1 MTYRKSRRKK
11 NSKKIKIFHHLSR
24 PSSIKKIGGDSQLAD
39 LINQYEKQFS
49 PKINHQKDKHKK
61 SQKNNKKDKNISPE
75 NSNMDQLDYKDLE
88 NSLSQDQLSK
98 TNTEDTYTE
107 FDSEDTLEQST
118 KPEQGSLSSI
128 DISPISS
135 KTNKKLSSSV
145 KSNKKNLSSKLPLL
159 NTTLDTDNS
168 PKSKQLDLE
177 IFSDSTLDLD
187 KNSLSLSDSFAQSK
201 KSSKNRMPTQ
211 KRMFIQ
217 QFLGNNQPLTEDT
230 AKQLTFFDKQVGKY
244 IKSEIKDKLSSVTD
258 LNKKIEDQEI
268 KDPQQDQDVQLG
280 KEIISDQSSS
290 SNLLEMED
298 ITDDNIDNSD
308 FCNLGNNSNN
318 LNKFLENAK
327 KEYLGCIDNDDM
339 LDNRC
344 KLIFDQKITEYN
356 QLKSQ
361 SKKGSNELM
370 VWPGI
375 PDTEPNLTYNL
386 KFYHLVNDYFSGVN
400 SNCNLTVPSY
410 DKISTHNC
418 QRGGGKISNKIK
430 TKTQTGGKVSFFRH
444 QLLVSKY
451 LSPETPYR
459 GILAYHGIG
468 SGKTLLS
475 VSVLSNFIKY
485 DPDRVICFICPP
497 SLIANFYKDLDK
509 IEAHTL
515 LGFPIAREIQQ
526 YGQKIAQELK
536 SQNMD
541 HNEILT
547 QVKEKQQRRKEREIR
562 KRVVVMSYESWGNRL
577 RGRTSW
583 DTAVNTEEIVNSK
596 KNKGGF
602 SGIISTDRKKVSQM
616 DTSSKPLFDNT
627 LVIMDEV
634 QELVACK
641 DKKVI
646 PHMNWIQQAV
656 RNANDIRILF
666 MTATPM
672 KNHPFELG
680 ILFNL
685 LKPKQS
691 RTKFPEILVPDLK
704 MDGLQIVDEHKTKE
718 AFENQFIIKK
728 DHNQLEI
735 KNEAIF
741 RHNIVGLVSYY
752 SVDKDITQFA
762 SKIDLEPVMVD
773 MSDSQ
778 YNVWRKSRNAEIG
791 NLTLKKVPSSC
802 NDPSS
807 KKCKSSKQVSLNQN
821 LSKEKIN
828 NSVNKDKLSIDSN
841 KIYIASRNIDKFS
854 FEGKQFIYS
863 EFNMSGVYALRVALR
878 KMGWI
883 EYGFKKYDNQ
893 PNWVSISSL
902 FTNESYSRNKLKA
915 LNDEKWVEKA
925 DMTSEQRLKETVTGG
940 GIWAN
945 KEIPLPERKAF
956 ITLGDDSDAKYKE
969 GIIKGLFNR
978 SLNIKGN
985 TINAIIVNSK
995 YSEGISLF
1003 GVRKVHILETPTSLS
1018 LREQI
1023 IGRAVRSCSHKGLK
1037 FPDEWNVTIYQYVS
1051 TYKTLGF
1058 YRSERYKHLDN
1069 LAVKEEDSFNSH
1081 KLVSSGS
1088 QTEDPLVNGELK
1100 QLGSGGKKKNEQ
1112 FINICQQFTDRQ
1124 NCNLQE
1130 HCQWNDSVNPLLTT
1144 ITSASSISDKCL
1156 ELPTDFII
1164 EKLNDRT
1171 DFLKQKFL
1179 TLVKEGA
1186 IDCRVNKNANESYL
1200 KCYDPIEYQNN
1211 LEKKDDKKNVTDL
1224 PLRDQ
1229 LSLDQQRCLVMDEN
1243 QCKVD
1248 NQCAWVPNGELGKC
1262 QFITNES
1269 QDCPIY
1275 QDQDNCLKNKMCLW
1289 DQSKGKCLTFYVEDL
1304 KKVNNGIYFLNITEK
1319 PIVYEVNDKTEEYIS
1334 QNITKLVN
1342 LIEGSKKD
1350 TEIIKNL
1357 DKILEIFKEYPVLI
1371 SRFKSKIITILTEI
1385 KDNHSEV
1392 FSKLLESK
1400 YSLFLEEI
1408 IKIDSS
1414 VLEDPFKIF
1423 SDESKTLQQQISY
1436 YNKIKK
1442 EKEIQ
1447 IVRKHYM
1454 ISSLS
1459 SNSESLNLKNYKLSG
1474 KETLYFILKIR
1485 INNYFFNNNTEGIDY
1500 LLVSQNIPNL
1510 SISLENIDNVAKITK
1525 QFEYLNVDFKL
1536 IFTVNYGKLDQL
1548 DLIYY
1553 IKNDSI
1559 SIPVNYDLSK
1569 TKVVTS
1575 IDLRKEI

>member
-1 MTYRKSRRKK
+1 MIIKKSRKRNYLKK
-11 NSKKIKIFHHLSR
+11 NKFQNNNLKY
-24 PSSIKKIGGDSQLAD
+24 SIKKQKGGDRQLSE

-49 PKINHQKDKHKK
+49 PKINHQKDNNSK
-61 SQKNNKKDKNISPE
+61 SQKNNNKDKNISP
-75 NSNMDQLDYKDLE
+75 SKTNMDQSDYEHLE
-88 NSLSQDQLSK
+88 HSLSQDQLSK
-98 TNTEDTYTE
+98 TDIGDSSTEL
-107 FDSEDTLEQST
+107 DSEDILEQSI
-118 KPEQGSLSSI
+118 KPKQDSLSSK
-128 DISPISS
+128 DISPISI
-135 KTNKKLSSSV
+135 KTSPKLSSSS
-145 KSNKKNLSSKLPLL
+145 KSTKKKSSSKLLSS
-159 NTTLDTDNS
+159 NSTVDTDNGEKS
-168 PKSKQLDLE
+168 IDSILEKFSDQTIDFDKESLSNSEVKSKKIL
-177 IFSDSTLDLD
+177 
-187 KNSLSLSDSFAQSK
+187 
-201 KSSKNRMPTQ
+201 KSSMPNQ
-211 KRMFIQ
+211 KRRFIE
-217 QFLGNNQPLTEDT
+217 QFLGKSKKTNKNIIKPP
-230 AKQLTFFDKQVGKY
+230 TFFDKQVGEY
-244 IKSEIKDKLSSVTD
+244 IRSQVKNTLSSGID
-258 LNKKIEDQEI
+258 LNKETTDS
-268 KDPQQDQDVQLG
+268 QQDQDIEG
-280 KEIISDQSSS
+280 DKEIISVKSSS
-290 SNLLEMED
+290 TDLIEIED

-308 FCNLGNNSNN
+308 FCNLANNSNN

-418 QRGGGKISNKIK
+418 QRGGSKFTNMNK
-430 TKTQTGGKVSFFRH
+430 TKSQTGGKVNFFRH

-526 YGQKIAQELK
+526 YGQKIAHELK

-547 QVKEKQQRRKEREIR
+547 QIKEKQQKRKEREIR

-583 DTAVNTEEIVNSK
+583 DTAVNTEDIVNSK

-602 SGIISTDRKKVSQM
+602 SGIISTDKNKVSQM
-616 DTSSKPLFDNT
+616 DTATTPLFDNT

-680 ILFNL
+680 VLFNL

-704 MDGLQIVDEHKTKE
+704 MDGLQIVDETKTKE

-735 KNEAIF
+735 QNEGTF

-854 FEGKQFIYS
+854 VESKQFIYS

-1069 LAVKEEDSFNSH
+1069 LSVKEEDSLNSQ

-1088 QTEDPLVNGELK
+1088 QTGDSSVNEELN

-1112 FINICQQFTDRQ
+1112 FINICLQFTDRQ

-1130 HCQWNDSVNPLLTT
+1130 YCQWNDSVNPITTST

-1186 IDCRVNKNANESYL
+1186 VDCRVNKNANESYL

-1211 LEKKDDKKNVTDL
+1211 LKKNINKDNITDL
-1224 PLRDQ
+1224 PLKDQ

-1243 QCKVD
+1243 QCRID
-1248 NQCAWVPNGELGKC
+1248 DQCAWFPDEDSGKC
-1262 QFITNES
+1262 KFITNES
-1269 QDCPIY
+1269 LDCPTY
-1275 QDQDNCLKNKMCLW
+1275 KDQGNCLKNKMCLW
-1289 DQSKGKCLTFYVEDL
+1289 DQNKGKCFTYNIEDF
-1304 KKVNNGIYFLNITEK
+1304 KKVNHGIYFLNVTGK
-1319 PIVYEVNDKTEEYIS
+1319 PVVYEIIDKTEEYIS
-1334 QNITKLVN
+1334 QNINKLVN
-1342 LIEGSKKD
+1342 LIEENKED
-1350 TEIIKNL
+1350 TRIIKNL
-1357 DKILEIFKEYPVLI
+1357 NLIMEIFKEYPILI
-1371 SRFKSKIITILTEI
+1371 SRYKSKIITILTEI
-1385 KDNHSEV
+1385 KSNYSEV
-1392 FSKLLESK
+1392 FTKLLESK

-1408 IKIDSS
+1408 IKIDGH
-1414 VLEDPFKIF
+1414 VLEDPFKVF
-1423 SDESKTLQQQISY
+1423 KDDSKTLEDQVNY
-1436 YNKIKK
+1436 YNTIKK

-1447 IVRKHYM
+1447 MVRKHYM

-1459 SNSESLNLKNYKLSG
+1459 SDSESLNLRNYKLKG
-1474 KETLYFILKIR
+1474 KETLDFILKIK
-1485 INNYFFNNNTEGIDY
+1485 ISNSFLSNSKDQGLDY
-1500 LLVSQNIPNL
+1500 LIVSSNIPEL
-1510 SISLENIDNVAKITK
+1510 SINLENIENISRMTK
-1525 QFEYLNVDFKL
+1525 EFEYLGVDLKL

-1553 IKNDSI
+1553 SKNKDM
-1559 SIPVNYDLSK
+1559 SIPYSFDLSK
-1569 TKVVTS
+1569 TKVKTS
-1575 IDLRKEI
+1575 INLREEV